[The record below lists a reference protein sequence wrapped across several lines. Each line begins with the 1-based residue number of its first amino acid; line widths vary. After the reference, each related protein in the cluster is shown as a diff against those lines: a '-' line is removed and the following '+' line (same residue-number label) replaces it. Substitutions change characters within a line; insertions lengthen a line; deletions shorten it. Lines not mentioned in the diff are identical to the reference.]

1 MAAFKRTNS
10 KVAKQFIK
18 KTPVVLGL
26 KFEIERTIVDYEQEA
41 ASCQCLFK
49 R

>member
-1 MAAFKRTNS
+1 MAAIKRTNS

-26 KFEIERTIVDYEQEA
+26 KFLKSNEPLSITPKPLLA
-41 ASCQCLFK
+41 KSLFK
-49 R
+49 S